1 MYDKYSQHD
10 NPKIVL
16 VALANL
22 FIVILI
28 GQSDDPSELVL
39 REQMMTI
46 VGREFA
52 SECRLD

>member
-39 REQMMTI
+39 RDQMMTI